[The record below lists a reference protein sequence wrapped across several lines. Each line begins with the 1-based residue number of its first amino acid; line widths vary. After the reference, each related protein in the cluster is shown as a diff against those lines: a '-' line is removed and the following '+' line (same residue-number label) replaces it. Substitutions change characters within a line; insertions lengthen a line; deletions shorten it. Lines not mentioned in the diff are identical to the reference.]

1 MGIKTKL
8 PMGIEDFKE
17 MRVQGF
23 YYIDKTGLIKELL
36 EHFGKVNLFTRPRRF
51 GKTLNMSML
60 KYFFE
65 IGGDSTLFDGL
76 EIAKE
81 KELCAKYMGKFPVI
95 AITLKGASG
104 RTFEEALGMLRNI
117 IGNEAMR
124 FQFLLQSMQLT
135 EIEHK
140 RYEALIN
147 IDKTGSYTMSDE
159 LLKDSLFML
168 SQLLQ
173 KHYHQNVVILIDE
186 YDVPLDKAY
195 QSGYYDAMVELI
207 RVLFGNAFKTNS
219 SLYLAVLTG
228 CLRISKESI
237 FTGLNNFNV
246 YTVKDVQYKEYFGF
260 TDNEVKALLKYY
272 GFTDKYNRIK
282 EWYNGYRFG
291 DLDIYCPW
299 DVVSYCHAL
308 KMNPLT
314 EPQNYWVNTSSNS
327 IIRKFIEQAD
337 GTTKEEIEQLIHG
350 KSIKKKIRQE
360 LTYRDLDSKMDN
372 LWSILFTTGYLTQS
386 KVQNGDFTELVIP
399 NKEVQWIF
407 EEQIQEWFEMEIGK
421 DKNMLENFGRAFEE
435 NNIEGIEK
443 LFTSYLRKTI
453 SIRDTNTKKEM
464 KENFYHGILL
474 GLFAGMKNWK
484 VKSNAES
491 GEGYS
496 DISVEIDDKE
506 IGIVIELKYAEKA
519 AFESACKEA
528 LEQIQSRNY
537 EEILIDDGMS
547 VIRKYG
553 IACYKKRCKVISG

>member
-95 AITLKGASG
+95 AITLKGAGG

-159 LLKDSLFML
+159 LLKDSLFIL

-260 TDNEVKALLKYY
+260 TDNEVKALLEYY
-272 GFTDKYNRIK
+272 GFMDKYNRIK

>member
-1 MGIKTKL
+1 M
-8 PMGIEDFKE
+8 
-17 MRVQGF
+17 
-23 YYIDKTGLIKELL
+23 
-36 EHFGKVNLFTRPRRF
+36 
-51 GKTLNMSML
+51 
-60 KYFFE
+60 
-65 IGGDSTLFDGL
+65 
-76 EIAKE
+76 
-81 KELCAKYMGKFPVI
+81 
-95 AITLKGASG
+95 
-104 RTFEEALGMLRNI
+104 
-117 IGNEAMR
+117 
-124 FQFLLQSMQLT
+124 
-135 EIEHK
+135 
-140 RYEALIN
+140 
-147 IDKTGSYTMSDE
+147 
-159 LLKDSLFML
+159 
-168 SQLLQ
+168 
-173 KHYHQNVVILIDE
+173 
-186 YDVPLDKAY
+186 
-195 QSGYYDAMVELI
+195 
-207 RVLFGNAFKTNS
+207 
-219 SLYLAVLTG
+219 
-228 CLRISKESI
+228 
-237 FTGLNNFNV
+237 NNFNV

-327 IIRKFIEQAD
+327 IIRKFIERAD

-360 LTYRDLDSKMDN
+360 LTYRDLDSKIDN

-386 KVQNGDFTELVIP
+386 KIQKGDFTELVIP
-399 NKEVQWIF
+399 NKEIQWIF

-453 SIRDTNTKKEM
+453 SIRDTNIKKEM